1 MAIEVTIKIDGVDAE
16 DFIEVFEY
24 VKKRMLEDKDN
35 EAMQDVSGEGDIR
48 RDTDTRG

>member
-24 VKKRMLEDKDN
+24 VKKRMLACQFLMEFQIK
-35 EAMQDVSGEGDIR
+35 
-48 RDTDTRG
+48 